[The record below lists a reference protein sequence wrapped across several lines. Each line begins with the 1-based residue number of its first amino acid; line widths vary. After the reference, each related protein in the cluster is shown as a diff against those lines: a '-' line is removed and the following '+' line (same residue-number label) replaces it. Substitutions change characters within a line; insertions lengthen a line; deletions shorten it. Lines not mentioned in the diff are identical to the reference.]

1 MFTILEIKTK
11 KIFLIVIDSIE
22 KKNNTHYMLT

>member
-11 KIFLIVIDSIE
+11 KFLKIVIDSFE
-22 KKNNTHYMLT
+22 KNNNKLITC